1 MGGGCRK
8 FNDGASSKLNRTL
21 RQAIFSYYSAKKSE
35 TVVDR
40 LRRLEQWD
48 DLDLKRL
55 VGRVIARHRASAEVT
70 QEKLAEIAGLERGY
84 ISLIERG
91 LRMPTVDT
99 IFRLCRGLKVSPSEV
114 IRDMET
120 QVELELKASKKN

>member
-1 MGGGCRK
+1 
-8 FNDGASSKLNRTL
+8 
-21 RQAIFSYYSAKKSE
+21 
-35 TVVDR
+35 
-40 LRRLEQWD
+40 LEQSD

-55 VGRVIARHRASAEVT
+55 VGRVIARHRGNADVT

-99 IFRLCRGLKVSPSEV
+99 IFRLCRGLKVSPSEM

-120 QVELELKASKKN
+120 QVDVESKAAKKV

>member
-1 MGGGCRK
+1 M
-8 FNDGASSKLNRTL
+8 
-21 RQAIFSYYSAKKSE
+21 
-35 TVVDR
+35 
-40 LRRLEQWD
+40 EQWD

-55 VGRVIARHRASAEVT
+55 VGRVIARHRANAEVT

-99 IFRLCRGLKVSPSEV
+99 IFRLCRGLRVSPSE
-114 IRDMET
+114 ILRDMET
-120 QVELELKASKKN
+120 QVEVEMKASNYG

>member
-1 MGGGCRK
+1 M
-8 FNDGASSKLNRTL
+8 NDGASSKSSHAV
-21 RQAIFSYYSAKKSE
+21 RQGIYSYYSAKKSE

-40 LRRLEQWD
+40 LRSLEQWD

-55 VGRVIARHRASAEVT
+55 VGRVIARHRANAEVT

-99 IFRLCRGLKVSPSEV
+99 IFRLCRGLRVSPSE
-114 IRDMET
+114 ILRDMET
-120 QVELELKASKKN
+120 QVEVEMKASNYG